1 MEHNNLYNHR
11 HSLAHVLAQ
20 AIQRSLDPK
29 VQLGTGPA
37 IENGFYYD
45 VLFPSW
51 KEGVGGDLSHWT
63 WSSPTLLAK
72 EGVFG
77 EANLKPLQKI
87 MEGIVKEGQGFAS
100 YTAKNLE
107 EAKAIVTNL
116 GQHFKIELLDKFFAA
131 DKDTKYTFWYN
142 YVDTQMLPRLEK
154 TCNPEYIEQYKRL
167 TEYMSSLSD
176 RMNPGTGRGTEGEVA
191 GLGWDKFITF
201 IDLCEGWHVESL
213 KDIPDGSFALEK
225 IAGAYRQAKDTNPMM
240 TRIYGIAFETKA
252 ELKDYQTMMEEA
264 KKRDHRIL
272 GKQLKLFTISEL
284 VGSGLP
290 LFQPNGM
297 IVRKEIE
304 DYLWALHKEHG
315 YSRVWTPHIAKED
328 LYNTSGH
335 AKHYL
340 DDMFKVHGGT
350 SNEDFYLKPMN
361 CPHHMQLFADNQF
374 SYRDMPIR
382 YFEPATVYRD
392 EKTGQLSW
400 LTRVRS
406 ITQDDGHLFCRI
418 IQLKDEITTIVKI
431 IKEFYKTMGMLDGY
445 RVSLSV
451 RGEDKE
457 KYLGGE
463 EVRST
468 AEWALKEICNEL
480 ELNYKEIPG
489 EAAFYGPK
497 LDFMFKDAI
506 GRQHQLATVQVDF
519 NLPQRFDLSF
529 VNEAGENERPVVIHR
544 AIAGSLE
551 RFMGVMIEHFAGAF
565 PLWMAP
571 IQMMIVPVADVFN
584 DYAFALNSQ
593 FKSHDLRSR
602 VDESSDSFAKKI
614 RNAEL
619 LKIPYILIIGEK
631 EVSDNSVSVRVY
643 KTKEQYTM
651 SVEEFVAKMES
662 EVKERVL

>member
-45 VLFPSW
+45 VL
-51 KEGVGGDLSHWT
+51 LSDGI
-63 WSSPTLLAK
+63 
-72 EGVFG
+72 EFG
-77 EANLKPLQKI
+77 EANLKPLHKI

-131 DKDTKYTFWYN
+131 DKDAQYTFWYN
-142 YVDTQMLPRLEK
+142 YVDAQMLPRLEK
-154 TCNPEYIEQYKRL
+154 NCDAGYIATYKSL
-167 TEYMSSLSD
+167 TEYFTGLDSS
-176 RMNPGTGRGTEGEVA
+176 VA
-191 GLGWDKFITF
+191 GKFLTF
-201 IDLCEGWHVESL
+201 IDLCEGGHVESL
-213 KDIPDGSFALEK
+213 KDIADGSFALEK

-240 TRIYGIAFETKA
+240 TRIYGIAFETKD
-252 ELKDYQTMMEEA
+252 ELKSYQTMMEEA

-392 EKTGQLSW
+392 EKTGQLAW

-418 IQLKDEITTIVKI
+418 TQLKDEITTIVKI

-468 AEWALKEICNEL
+468 AEWALKEICDEL
-480 ELNYKEIPG
+480 ELNYKQVPG

-506 GRQHQLATVQVDF
+506 GRQHQLATCQVDF

-565 PLWMAP
+565 PLWMSP

-602 VDESSDSFAKKI
+602 VDEGSDSFAKKI

-619 LKIPYILIIGEK
+619 LKIPYILIVGEK
-631 EVSDNSVSVRVY
+631 EQSDNSVSVRVY